1 VRVQARVSLVALAVC
16 ALVVALA
23 PSGAQAFGVEKFFAG
38 NCIEA
43 KCGEGAEPPSK
54 AEEETKG
61 YRPAGGDVPFGVTD
75 FKIKSEPRENTILK
89 STFLVPEGFAS
100 GASVSG
106 LRVDVAPGVVTNPEA
121 TEQCSMKAFG
131 TPVGGG
137 AYLPPECAAST
148 VIGENKVLTAAEF
161 PEKSGEFVDA
171 PLTGTVYNLEQGPGL
186 GSEFGVALP
195 LGKEVEIGGK
205 KFELFAHTL
214 IEGSVEWASDYHDYF
229 IIKNVPP
236 GLLESRL
243 IFKGTDANTAGFLRN
258 PTACTVP
265 GPETTTTLTVEN
277 LLGQKESKPYK
288 NEVGSTECNLGFA
301 PELALNTETAAADS
315 PDGITTTA
323 TAKHPAN
330 ESERDTAAL
339 RTATVVLPEGV
350 TMNPSAA
357 AGLEACTRAQF
368 GIETRKSEECPGRS
382 QIGTVQ
388 LEVPT
393 LPAHALSGSIFLGKP
408 EGKPIEG
415 PPYTIY
421 VDAESARYG
430 IKVRI
435 EGVVVPNA
443 TTGRLEAKFE
453 DTTATPNNI
462 PQAPFD
468 SISLHFNGGEYAPI
482 ANPVTCTAS
491 ATKSSFEPFSGSTIS
506 PVLGETA
513 FAAEGC
519 TSTFAPT
526 QTTTALPNTGAAES
540 NFVFKLE
547 RPQGQQY
554 LEKVST
560 VLPQGLV
567 GKIPSVP
574 QCTEA
579 QANEDNCPATSQIGT
594 VKATAGSGE
603 PFAFNG
609 TAYLVGP
616 YKGAPYGLLFAV
628 PVLAGPFNLGTEYV
642 HAKIEVNPTTAQVI
656 VTVPE
661 LPKIR
666 DGIPTRLR
674 SMTVAIDRPNY
685 IINPTSCSSELK
697 TKSTVVSQS
706 GASVLVESPFVVEG
720 CSGLA
725 FKPKL
730 TASTNGQFAGNQ
742 IKNKQDGASL
752 VTTITQAPGQANIK
766 SVLVQLPKLL
776 PSRLTTLQKA
786 CLAKTFEENPFN
798 CPKESM
804 VGTAAAA
811 TPVLPNVMK
820 GPAILVS
827 HAGEEFPSLE
837 LVLEADNVRVIV
849 EGKTHIAKKITT
861 TDFQSAPDVP
871 VSSITVNLPVGAFSA
886 LALEQLNTNVCTA
899 SLVMPTTI
907 TAQNGVVVNQNTV
920 IAPTECGVQIV
931 GHRVVG
937 NTAYVKVRTYSSG
950 RISGSGKG
958 LSTTRKTLGAASKS
972 TTLKIPLS
980 RNGRSRRRPFKVN
993 VRIGFTPKAKGGK
1006 SSSKTVSVRFGR

>member
-1 VRVQARVSLVALAVC
+1 MRDQVRVSLI
-16 ALVVALA
+16 ALVVSALVAVMA
-23 PSGAQAFGVEKFFAG
+23 PTAAQAFGIEKFFAG

-43 KCGEGAEPPSK
+43 KCGEGAVPPSLS
-54 AEEETKG
+54 EEETKG

-75 FKIKSEPRENTILK
+75 FKIKSEVVFNKTLGEP
-89 STFLVPEGFAS
+89 FLIPEGLLS
-100 GASVSG
+100 GASVSSI
-106 LRVDVAPGVVTNPEA
+106 RVDVAPGVVTNPEV

-131 TPVGGG
+131 EPVAPG
-137 AYLPPECAAST
+137 AYFAPECSAKT
-148 VIGENKVLTAAEF
+148 IIGENKVLTAAEF

-195 LGKEVEIGGK
+195 LGKKVSGK
-205 KFELFAHTL
+205 ELFAHTL
-214 IEGSVEWASDYHDYF
+214 IEGSVEWASDYHDLF

-243 IFKGTDANTAGFLRN
+243 IFKGTEPNTVGFLRN

-265 GPETTTTLTVEN
+265 GPETTTNLTVEN
-277 LLGQKESKPYK
+277 ALGQKESKPYK
-288 NEVGSTECNLGFA
+288 NEVGNTECDLGFE
-301 PELALNTETAAADS
+301 PALTLSTETAAADS

-339 RTATVVLPEGV
+339 RTATVLLPEGV

-382 QIGTVQ
+382 QIGNVQ

-393 LPAHALSGSIFLGKP
+393 LPAHALSGPIFLGRP
-408 EGKPIEG
+408 EENGKPAPITA

-443 TTGRLEAKFE
+443 KTGRLEAKFE
-453 DTTATPNNI
+453 DTAVTPNNI

-468 SISLHFNGGEYAPI
+468 SISLHFNGGEFAPI

-491 ATKSSFEPFSGSTIS
+491 ETKTSFEPFSGSKVP
-506 PVLGETA
+506 PVLAETP
-513 FAAEGC
+513 FTAEGC

-526 QTTTALPNTGAAES
+526 QTTTALPNTAAAES

-560 VLPQGLV
+560 VLPEGLV

-579 QANEDNCPATSQIGT
+579 QANEGNCPATSQIGT
-594 VKATAGSGE
+594 VQATAGSGE

-609 TAYLVGP
+609 TVYLVGP
-616 YKGAPYGLLFAV
+616 YQGAPYGLLFAV
-628 PVLAGPFNLGTEYV
+628 PVVAGPFNLGTEYV
-642 HAKIEVNPTTAQVI
+642 HAKIEVNPTTAQVS
-656 VTVPE
+656 VTVPQ

-666 DGIPTRLR
+666 GGVPTRLR
-674 SMTVAIDRPNY
+674 SMTVDIDRPNY
-685 IINPTSCSSELK
+685 IINPTNCTSKLEA
-697 TKSTVVSQS
+697 KSTVVSQS
-706 GASVLVESPFVVEG
+706 GTSALAQSPFVVEG

-725 FKPKL
+725 FKPTF
-730 TASTNGQFAGNQ
+730 TASTNGSFAANEV
-742 IKNKQDGASL
+742 KDKQNGASL

-776 PSRLTTLQKA
+776 PSRLSTLQKA
-786 CLAKTFEENPFN
+786 CTAKTFEENPFN

-804 VGTAAAA
+804 VGTASAV
-811 TPVLPNVMK
+811 TPVLANVMK

-849 EGKTHIAKKITT
+849 EGKTHIVKKITT
-861 TDFQSAPDVP
+861 TDFESTPDVP

-907 TAQNGVVVNQNTV
+907 TAQNGVVVKQNTV
-920 IAPTECGVQIV
+920 ITPSECGVQV
-931 GHRVVG
+931 LSHRVVG
-937 NTAYVKVRTYSSG
+937 NTAYVKVETYSAG
-950 RISGSGKG
+950 RITGSGKG
-958 LSTTRKTLGAASKS
+958 LTSTKKTLAAASKA

-980 RNGRSRRRPFKVN
+980 HGGRGRRRPFKVN
-993 VRIGFTPKAKGGK
+993 VRIGFSPKAKGGK
-1006 SSSKTVSVRFGR
+1006 SSSKTVSVKFG